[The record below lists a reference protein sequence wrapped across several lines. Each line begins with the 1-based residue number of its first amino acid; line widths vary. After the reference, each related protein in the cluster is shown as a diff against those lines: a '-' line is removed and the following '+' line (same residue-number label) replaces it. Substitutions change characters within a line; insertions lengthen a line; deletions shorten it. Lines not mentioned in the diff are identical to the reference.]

1 MGEYSTN
8 PYGKTSDRSSKS
20 NTGVQRFARVLDIIL
35 DETHPKYRER
45 GGSRAINGIFFK
57 YLRKATSSSSE
68 DKLYNNSF
76 AYYSNSQIK
85 TIPIV
90 GEIVS
95 ITTQPSSKS
104 ATSSPS
110 ITKYYTKIVNIWN
123 NPNSNTLLDTLSD
136 PFLDTTCNGDFTEE
150 STVNPIR
157 SAVGD
162 LQIEGRQGQSMRFTG
177 AKGSA
182 NSFVDD
188 TNKGAPAIL
197 ISNGQ
202 IATDDGFTAI
212 SEDINIDDSSL
223 YFVAN
228 HSIPLTQANYK
239 RKSYDTSP
247 VTADEYK
254 GNQVLLNSGRIF
266 FNAKEKDI
274 LLSSVES
281 VGINSEGSVNID
293 AESYMC
299 IDAPGIYLGEKARTA
314 EQSAKEPVLLGN
326 QTEILLNILLNTLT
340 SMAKDMASATTVD
353 GKSIPLLNKRG
364 VQMLPMLETLQGQIN
379 PTGPSKLKSKKVFTE

>member
-1 MGEYSTN
+1 MANFSTN
-8 PYGKTSDRSSKS
+8 FS
-20 NTGVQRFARVLDIIL
+20 NTGATRSNTTSSSKPMFGRVLDIIL
-35 DETHPKYRER
+35 DETHPQYSKK
-45 GGSRAINGIFFK
+45 GGPKALNGIFYK
-57 YLRKATSSSSE
+57 LQTKALTAKAT
-68 DKLYNNSF
+68 DNLYANPF
-76 AYYSNSQIK
+76 AYCSTGPLK
-85 TIPIV
+85 VVPTV
-90 GEIVS
+90 GEIVKL
-95 ITTQPSSKS
+95 SSEPTG
-104 ATSSPS
+104 TSTA
-110 ITKYYTKIVNIWN
+110 ILEGNVRYYTKIVNIWN
-123 NPNSNTLLDTLSD
+123 NPNTNTLLDYTSD
-136 PFLDTTCNGDFTEE
+136 PYLDITSDGDFVEA
-150 STVNPIR
+150 STVNPIKT
-157 SAVGD
+157 AVGD
-162 LQIEGRQGQSMRFTG
+162 VLLEGRQGQSIRITG
-177 AKGSA
+177 AKGVA
-182 NSFVDD
+182 NPFIDD
-188 TNKGAPAIL
+188 SNKGAPTIL

-202 IATDDGFTAI
+202 VDTDEGFTAI

-247 VTADEYK
+247 ITADEYK
-254 GNQVLLNSGRIF
+254 GNQVFLNSGRIF

-326 QTEILLNILLNTLT
+326 QTEILLDILLNTLT
-340 SMAKDMASATTVD
+340 SMATDMALAKTID
-353 GKSIPLLNKRG
+353 GKPIPLLNKRG
-364 VQMLPMLETLQGQIN
+364 VQMLPMLNTLQGQIN